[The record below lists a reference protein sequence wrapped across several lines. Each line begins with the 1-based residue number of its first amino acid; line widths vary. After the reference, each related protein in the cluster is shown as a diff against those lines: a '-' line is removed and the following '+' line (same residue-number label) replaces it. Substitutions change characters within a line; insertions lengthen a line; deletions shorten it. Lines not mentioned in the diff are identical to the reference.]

1 MYNKIILFLISIIL
15 SSVFF
20 NCSNKKD
27 NQKIKV
33 DSDYNLVKKET
44 SSPNFTYNIFAI
56 EDSLNIYYDSIL
68 VIDANGHNIQ
78 SISLNDK
85 NEWGRLETNK
95 QEEFPIYFEDYN
107 FDGFKDL
114 SVTRQ
119 ISQMANIFSSY
130 WLFDSKQGEFIYND
144 QLSSLNS
151 PSFDSLKKEIT
162 CSYKSG
168 VNEPVIEEIYKWAN
182 NKLVRLK

>member
-1 MYNKIILFLISIIL
+1 MYNKIIIVLISFFLCSIL
-15 SSVFF
+15 F

-27 NQKIKV
+27 NQNVKV
-33 DSDYNLVKKET
+33 DSDYNLVKMET
-44 SSPNFTYNIFAI
+44 SSPNFTYNIFSN
-56 EDSLNIYYDSIL
+56 EDSLHIYYDSIL

-85 NEWGRLETNK
+85 NEWGRLKISK